1 MKGKQKEEEG
11 RAGVRLKRGEEDRG
25 GGGQKAWPV
34 RNRRRRRR
42 KRKEEQ
48 VTEKEEK
55 KERMD
60 TGSLALSIHFMTH
73 QIIRWWCVF
82 TPRRCRNQTHP
93 TPFKSLLPTISSCSR
108 VGGELEMRQKSSCH
122 SGKCNFRTN
131 ASFTPNSNIKRFFLN
146 LFNFFPLSTDVTF

>member
-1 MKGKQKEEEG
+1 M
-11 RAGVRLKRGEEDRG
+11 RLKRGEEDRG
-25 GGGQKAWPV
+25 GGGGAKGLASKKQK
-34 RNRRRRRR
+34 
-42 KRKEEQ
+42 KKK
-48 VTEKEEK
+48 EKEERGASDRERGK

>member
-25 GGGQKAWPV
+25 GEGQKAWPV

-55 KERMD
+55 KSAWTQEVWR
-60 TGSLALSIHFMTH
+60 FP
-73 QIIRWWCVF
+73 F
-82 TPRRCRNQTHP
+82 T
-93 TPFKSLLPTISSCSR
+93 S
-108 VGGELEMRQKSSCH
+108 
-122 SGKCNFRTN
+122 
-131 ASFTPNSNIKRFFLN
+131 
-146 LFNFFPLSTDVTF
+146 